1 MTNGGLSSQ
10 LHLLNGDLL
19 NQKLADTNGR
29 LNRLMDA
36 GHSEETI
43 VREYYIRAIGRN
55 PTESESKHWC
65 QQIMDT
71 DEIKRKEKLQ
81 DFVWSLLNSRSFLEN
96 H

>member
-19 NQKLADTNGR
+19 NQKLVDTNGR
-29 LNRLMDA
+29 LNKLLDA
-36 GHSEETI
+36 GHSDETI

-55 PTESESKHWC
+55 PTEPESKHWC